1 MYDRKYYP
9 APTPPERGLRY
20 RIETLVEITGAKM
33 YKYRVP
39 FRTALWRPIETL
51 LDPRILL
58 ASIFMGIT
66 FGWTIGINVT
76 LVIFLQTPPPLGYG
90 MNADQSSAMYLTPI
104 IAALLGELVGHWLND
119 LFAKQYIRRHHGV
132 FKPEARLIMPY
143 LGSFWATFGLIT
155 LGATF
160 QHRLS
165 VVGVIFG
172 WGMLIFG
179 VMQIVTSMYAYCSD
193 LLPDRQGELSAI
205 LNWAR
210 VLGGFS
216 VAYYQVPW
224 AERAG
229 SLQVFGIGAAIVVGI
244 TTLIIPVLQFSS
256 PWFESVQKNKHV
268 K

>member
-1 MYDRKYYP
+1 
-9 APTPPERGLRY
+9 
-20 RIETLVEITGAKM
+20 
-33 YKYRVP
+33 
-39 FRTALWRPIETL
+39 
-51 LDPRILL
+51 
-58 ASIFMGIT
+58 
-66 FGWTIGINVT
+66 
-76 LVIFLQTPPPLGYG
+76 

-119 LFAKQYIRRHHGV
+119 LLAKQYIRRHHGV

-155 LGATF
+155 LGATL

-165 VVGVIFG
+165 IVGVIFG

-229 SLQVFGIGAAIVVGI
+229 SLEVFGVEAAIVVAI
-244 TTLIIPVLQFSS
+244 TALIIPVLQFGS